1 MNIQIHML
9 VQFEIE
15 FNLFIKDFMNEVQVI
30 IVKFIEENKYS
41 IYFWLRKII
50 YLRN

>member
-9 VQFEIE
+9 VQFEINSLI
-15 FNLFIKDFMNEVQVI
+15 FFFKVFIKEVQVI
-30 IVKFIEENKYS
+30 IVKLIEENKYS

-50 YLRN
+50 YL